1 MSLDL
6 FCFCIANILITY
18 CKRLSSW
25 HLQRCDFQ
33 ETQKLYHLC
42 PQGNV
47 DASYWTS
54 LSLITSSR
62 WLWINVL
69 NTSRLSAL
77 IWLDM
82 TWHGLTWLDM
92 AWQGKNSNYC
102 NFEALDEALKM
113 PVAFGSSFCETQM
126 LLSETSSV
134 SSWFSY
140 VFLPT
145 VFNKFKLIQ
154 VVQTP
159 VCTAACGG
167 CGSWWGVEPTSARNW
182 SSWQTSDLAKTSP
195 SLQDSTSAYC
205 FIMFYLSVN
214 DIANGVTNDVSLFLS
229 YLSLSPLDS
238 SVELCLKSEGI
249 TAVLAGPSRS

>member
-6 FCFCIANILITY
+6 FCFCIANIVITY

-54 LSLITSSR
+54 LSLITSSH

-69 NTSRLSAL
+69 NTSLLSAL
-77 IWLDM
+77 I
-82 TWHGLTWLDM
+82 WLDM

-102 NFEALDEALKM
+102 NFEALDEALM
-113 PVAFGSSFCETQM
+113 PVALGSSFCETQM

-145 VFNKFKLIQ
+145 
-154 VVQTP
+154 
-159 VCTAACGG
+159 
-167 CGSWWGVEPTSARNW
+167 
-182 SSWQTSDLAKTSP
+182 SSSCA
-195 SLQDSTSAYC
+195 
-205 FIMFYLSVN
+205 
-214 DIANGVTNDVSLFLS
+214 
-229 YLSLSPLDS
+229 DS
-238 SVELCLKSEGI
+238 SVHSRLWRLWILMRSGTNVCEELEQ
-249 TAVLAGPSRS
+249 LAD